1 MLRCKLSLPPNI
13 QKLYGVAVTQPVDK
27 NALVAE
33 GLRHIRY

>member
-1 MLRCKLSLPPNI
+1 MLSGKLSLPPNI
-13 QKLYGVAVTQPVDK
+13 QKRYVVAVTQPVEK